1 MAIIDIP
8 LAYRLSY
15 ISSLGLGEIIGFSC
29 GYFGRDVT
37 RRKKVETGERRNLR
51 DGKNAN
57 FTLHLFKGCTFL
69 RVYGR
74 GAIHLVSTK
83 FKWPPLAPLS
93 VP

>member
-29 GYFGRDVT
+29 GYFSRDVT
-37 RRKKVETGERRNLR
+37 RRKNLETGERRNLR

-57 FTLHLFKGCTFL
+57 LTLHLFKGCTFL
-69 RVYGR
+69 MVYGS

-83 FKWPPLAPLS
+83 FKWPPMAPLS
-93 VP
+93 IP